1 MNVLVACEE
10 SQRVTNEFRKFGH
23 NAYSCDL
30 LECSGNH
37 PEWHIKKDVTLLLNG
52 NCIFN
57 TVDGVEHEI
66 SGKWDMIIAFPP
78 CTYLTVTGNRWYNY
92 KKYGDKAIQRM
103 LDRNAAIKFFMTIAN
118 SDCDKIAIENP
129 VGIMSTQWRKPDQI
143 IQPYQYGD
151 AYEKRTCLWL
161 KGLPMLSPTKIVEV
175 PDRIQFKS
183 GKTMAKWYVEA
194 GNLSKEQRALVRS
207 KTFPGI
213 AKAMATQWGSEESI
227 IDTIISDDNI
237 AYQTAKVTK
246 TKHSVLDVFDGCKR
260 LHYMTDDCMKTV
272 LNMEELFSQMFGNT
286 IRSKCKMYSNS
297 SYGCQADR
305 QGNRCGGKQWCKQ
318 TWKRY
323 GAIVN
328 PEWHH
333 VSLATLAN
341 IDFDMLDEK
350 RKLVFDINQI
360 LKDGI
365 RNLYKCE
372 NHISF
377 EVLER
382 YVIRKCDELIRHNR
396 LKAFWFSYIAR
407 QLDEV
412 RRNTIYLY
420 TPYITVHRNRW

>member
-1 MNVLVACEE
+1 MKVLVACEE
-10 SQRVTNEFRKFGH
+10 SQRVTIELRKLGNE
-23 NAYSCDL
+23 AYSCDL

-78 CTYLTVTGNRWYNY
+78 CTYLTVTGNRWFNY

-103 LDRNAAIKFFMTIAN
+103 LDRNDAIKFFMTIAN
-118 SDCDKIAIENP
+118 ADCDKIAIENP
-129 VGIMSTQWRKPDQI
+129 VGVMSTYWRKPDQI

-161 KGLPMLSPTKIVEV
+161 KGLPTLTPTKIVEI

-213 AKAMATQWGSEESI
+213 ARAMAEQWGNDCSNLKKVPKNCLYGMFGGFPS
-227 IDTIISDDNI
+227 ISDMYND
-237 AYQTAKVTK
+237 
-246 TKHSVLDVFDGCKR
+246 
-260 LHYMTDDCMKTV
+260 
-272 LNMEELFSQMFGNT
+272 
-286 IRSKCKMYSNS
+286 KCF
-297 SYGCQADR
+297 CCLADR
-305 QGNRCGGKQWCKQ
+305 KGNECKGKETCGK

-323 GAIVN
+323 EAIIN

-341 IDFDMLDEK
+341 IDFDMLDKK
-350 RKLVFDINQI
+350 RQV
-360 LKDGI
+360 
-365 RNLYKCE
+365 Y
-372 NHISF
+372 
-377 EVLER
+377 
-382 YVIRKCDELIRHNR
+382 
-396 LKAFWFSYIAR
+396 LKAHSELKRTLADLSKCKTGHTYEARARKFMRDMISQYYDNEISYAMR
-407 QLDEV
+407 KYLDLQLSMSNVVNGVWSSYVEPATGLHES
-412 RRNTIYLY
+412 RRYSRPTLTY
-420 TPYITVHRNRW
+420 